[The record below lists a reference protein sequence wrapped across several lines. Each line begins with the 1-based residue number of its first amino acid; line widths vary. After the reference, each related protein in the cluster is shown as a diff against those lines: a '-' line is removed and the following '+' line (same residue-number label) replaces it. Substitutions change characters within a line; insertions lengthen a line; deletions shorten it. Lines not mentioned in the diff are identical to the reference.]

1 MTAVLT
7 KPFKEM
13 PCYKRDIKA
22 YIERMVEHRHKM
34 QLQKFLLGLESL
46 RVASAITSS
55 RWPERDSPC
64 VAPSTILR
72 QERRDKFSSIAA
84 SANLEITFS
93 SIIVNIKNSLR
104 KEFDSNRT
112 GSFGSTTATERE
124 WNSSLFNGFPT
135 SSSMKPYPCL
145 KPNGNKMHYI
155 RSKLKLKLTSK
166 EISPATNAN
175 CGTLKGLRGQ
185 NANSDGRERIA
196 SPTVKAIYRTKE
208 ATTQISQ
215 HRDKRL
221 LKHKNR
227 EDAAQK
233 FSSESLD
240 HPHSAIT
247 SYKPLTR

>member
-1 MTAVLT
+1 MVTRSLVESRGCVKLAVTPYL
-7 KPFKEM
+7 M
-13 PCYKRDIKA
+13 
-22 YIERMVEHRHKM
+22 MN
-34 QLQKFLLGLESL
+34 LQWPQRSL
-46 RVASAITSS
+46 PIRPNT
-55 RWPERDSPC
+55 
-64 VAPSTILR
+64 
-72 QERRDKFSSIAA
+72 
-84 SANLEITFS
+84 
-93 SIIVNIKNSLR
+93 
-104 KEFDSNRT
+104 
-112 GSFGSTTATERE
+112 
-124 WNSSLFNGFPT
+124 NGFPT

-145 KPNGNKMHYI
+145 KPNGNKMHYV

-233 FSSESLD
+233 FSSKSLD

>member
-1 MTAVLT
+1 MYLVQFRSKTYRQSTDNGTLPKSKRRLKHAAVT
-7 KPFKEM
+7 V
-13 PCYKRDIKA
+13 R
-22 YIERMVEHRHKM
+22 
-34 QLQKFLLGLESL
+34 LQGW
-46 RVASAITSS
+46 RVSEWPVLSPHLDGCREILPVLHLVQSSDKKDETS
-55 RWPERDSPC
+55 
-64 VAPSTILR
+64 
-72 QERRDKFSSIAA
+72 
-84 SANLEITFS
+84 
-93 SIIVNIKNSLR
+93 
-104 KEFDSNRT
+104 
-112 GSFGSTTATERE
+112 SFGSTTATERE
-124 WNSSLFNGFPT
+124 WNSSLFN
-135 SSSMKPYPCL
+135 
-145 KPNGNKMHYI
+145 
-155 RSKLKLKLTSK
+155 
-166 EISPATNAN
+166 
-175 CGTLKGLRGQ
+175 GLRGQ